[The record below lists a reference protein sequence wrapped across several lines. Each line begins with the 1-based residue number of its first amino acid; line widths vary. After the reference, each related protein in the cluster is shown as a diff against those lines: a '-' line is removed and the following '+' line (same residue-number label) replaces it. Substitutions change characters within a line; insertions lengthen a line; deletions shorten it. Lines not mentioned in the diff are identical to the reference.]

1 MKRLRTVLIVIAL
14 FTALTS
20 VAQIKE
26 MMKNIPA
33 NQAGRLIVTV
43 NGPEKV
49 QLKDIEV
56 FFLYFAD
63 TIRSDKQINNTFIF
77 EKLIKGEFYVGAKAK
92 GFEQVIDTVTIEER
106 KETKKTLTLKNR
118 LIKLP
123 GVVVK
128 GKTPMMTHKG
138 DTIQFNPA
146 AVNIMEGDMARSILE
161 QMPGVSVTD
170 NLITIQGNP
179 IESTYVDGRKLFGD
193 NPTMAIDHVSA
204 DDVLTIKAYEETK
217 KRKQGKKLDNR
228 KDRNWVM
235 DIVTKSKMV
244 NSTDAQMLAS
254 AGATLGEVG
263 RSGHHFRGAIGG
275 VFNFF
280 SDSLLVNA
288 NIMHN
293 NFDIAS
299 NNNTIFFRLNNNF
312 PNYSDNTVVGVN
324 LKRQWLKRNNG
335 ITEWSINYQFSRIH
349 MEIDRQTKK
358 EYIATEDYEWRNSIT
373 NSTRDHQD
381 NKHQIGSGM
390 KIEHERWGTLKASV
404 SQTFSHRRA
413 NNTDQMTENSSF
425 MSFTSSTDNRH
436 RYKDEETE
444 VILSH
449 GVQEKSWEMQ
459 NEAKY
464 HQGHKDRVEYR
475 INGMAYNDDTEHI
488 DNRLE
493 IPLDQRQEQWM
504 LNPTWIL
511 YIDKERKNR
520 LIVEYKYM
528 NSKDNINQVAKNDL
542 TDGIDSLNTYS
553 YRQHSISHS
562 FQVDYGSMLNNNI
575 GWGLTLNPSRSQ
587 ISDLREDVG
596 KEKYSFKGLGGV
608 ISFGTKPNRHHLVSM
623 YFERKQVLP
632 NITQLRTTVDNS
644 FPYMVTTGNPTLKAM
659 YKHSLHFQYNYDGN
673 HGERFVLN
681 TAVTSTQ
688 DYISNAM
695 RYFPEPEFLP
705 TWGFTAAKGST
716 LSSFENLHGAWN
728 VENSIDIN
736 LPITSIRSFVGIFL
750 RDDYA
755 RLPSLYNST
764 QRYTYSNIFTSNFRL
779 IFNKIPKTRIIYTE
793 GFQQHDSHTSYSEIR
808 NRNYSITNTMELS
821 RSAILK
827 YGFFKMRY
835 NFKWQKNRAM
845 NEIQRDHLLNVHA
858 GVKLMKG
865 TAEVSIIAFDLLN
878 SYKDRKISMFEDYMQ
893 WSEGYNYGR
902 YVALNFVWNIRKLK
916 TSRFDIG
923 RGVNW

>member
-1 MKRLRTVLIVIAL
+1 MKRLRTFFIVIAL

-56 FFLYFAD
+56 FFLYFTD

-293 NFDIAS
+293 NLNIAT
-299 NNNTIFFRLNNNF
+299 NNNTLFFLLKNNF
-312 PNYSDNTVVGVN
+312 TNYSDNSVLGFN
-324 LKRQWLKRNNG
+324 LKRQWLKRSNG
-335 ITEWSINYQFSRIH
+335 ITEWSVNYQFTRKHS
-349 MEIDRQTKK
+349 EIDRQTRK
-358 EYIATEDYEWRNSIT
+358 EYFATEDYNWRNSMTI
-373 NSTRDHQD
+373 SLRDHQD
-381 NKHQIGSGM
+381 NKHQIGSGV
-390 KIEHERWGTLKASV
+390 KIEHDQWGTLTASV
-404 SQTFSHRRA
+404 SQVFSHWRGI
-413 NNTDQMTENSSF
+413 NNDLLTDNNNILSL
-425 MSFTSSTDNRH
+425 TSSTENRQ
-436 RYKDEETE
+436 RYKGGETD
-444 VILSH
+444 VKLFH
-449 GVQEKSWEMQ
+449 GLQEKSWQ
-459 NEAKY
+459 LKTEAY
-464 HQGHKDRVEYR
+464 YDRGHKDRVEYR
-475 INGMAYNDDTEHI
+475 INGITYSDGTNQMENK
-488 DNRLE
+488 LE
-493 IPLDQRQEQWM
+493 IPSDQRQEQWM
-504 LNPTWIL
+504 LNPTWI
-511 YIDKERKNR
+511 YFFDKTRVSR
-520 LIVEYKYM
+520 LIVEYKHM
-528 NSKDNINQVAKNDL
+528 NSKDNINQMARNEL

-562 FQVDYGSMLNNNI
+562 IQVNYGSKIKNMI
-575 GWGLTLNPSRSQ
+575 EWGIILNPSTCR
-587 ISDLREDVG
+587 ISDLREEVG
-596 KEKYSFKGLGGV
+596 KEKYLFKGLGGS
-608 ISFGTKPNRHHLVSM
+608 ISFGTRPNKHHSVHFSLQR
-623 YFERKQVLP
+623 EQELP
-632 NITQLRTTVDNS
+632 NITQLRTTVNNQ
-644 FPYMVTTGNPTLKAM
+644 FPYMVTTGNPNLKAM
-659 YKHSLHFQYNYDGN
+659 YKHNIHFQYNYDGN
-673 HGERFVLN
+673 QGERLVLK
-681 TAVTSTQ
+681 TTVTSTQ
-688 DYISNAM
+688 DYISNDL

-728 VENSIDIN
+728 IENQVNIEK
-736 LPITSIRSFVGIFL
+736 PITSVRSYAALTLVDIFS
-750 RDDYA
+750 
-755 RLPSLYNST
+755 RLPSLYNSR
-764 QRYTYSNIFTSNFRL
+764 QRYTYSNIITANLLLRCDKL
-779 IFNKIPKTRIIYTE
+779 PKTVVTYIAV
-793 GFQQHDSHTSYSEIR
+793 FQQHDSHTSFSEIR

-845 NEIQRDHLLNVHA
+845 NELRRDHQLNVHA

-865 TAEVSIIAFDLLN
+865 TAEVSIVAFDLLN

-902 YVALNFVWNIRKLK
+902 YVALNFVWNFRKLK